1 MRSSAS
7 VSRACHWNKH
17 YEERITNFFLTVAD
31 VGQEGMVGAY
41 AGDPAMR
48 D

>member
-7 VSRACHWNKH
+7 VSRAHRTKKL
-17 YEERITNFFLTVAD
+17 YREPRANFLLVAD
-31 VGQEGMVGAY
+31 VGQEGIVGVY
-41 AGDPAMR
+41 VDNHTMR